1 MHFPPYTKQQIV
13 EIFTKC
19 LEESGVL
26 DLFPPVVGCH
36 SFSRFEGYSKS
47 SEHWELR
54 IEMAEEEM
62 RKSGKLVD
70 LKKLEAVIEEISREQ
85 HRQHLLDNQH

>member
-13 EIFTKC
+13 EIFTKR

-47 SEHWELR
+47 SEHWESR

-70 LKKLEAVIEEISREQ
+70 LKKSK
-85 HRQHLLDNQH
+85 